1 VHEKGEEM
9 GRIAMIVRRSPY
21 GDINAA
27 EALRHAM
34 GGLAGELAVDM
45 ILVDSGVLLA
55 KRGQDI
61 TGTGF
66 TNLGG
71 ALKNC
76 IDSDLAVYAD
86 KASLSEQHLEAS
98 DIVDGVK
105 IANAADIAEL
115 VQKARVTMIF

>member
-1 VHEKGEEM
+1 M
-9 GRIAMIVRRSPY
+9 GRIAMVVRKSPY

-27 EALRHAM
+27 EAVRHAM
-34 GGLAGELAVDM
+34 GGLADELAVDI
-45 ILVDSGVLLA
+45 ILVDGGVLLA
-55 KRGQDI
+55 RRGQDI

-86 KASLSEQHLEAS
+86 RSSLNEQHLEAS
-98 DIVDGVK
+98 DIIEGVT

-115 VQKARVTMIF
+115 VQKARAIMIF

>member
-1 VHEKGEEM
+1 VREEEM
-9 GRIAMIVRRSPY
+9 ERIAMVVRKSPY

-34 GGLAGELAVDM
+34 GGLAGELAVDI
-45 ILVDSGVLLA
+45 ILVDGGVLLSM
-55 KRGQDI
+55 KNQDV

-86 KASLSEQHLEAS
+86 SASLSERRLEAS
-98 DIVDGVK
+98 DIIEGVR
-105 IANAADIAEL
+105 IVNAADIAEL
-115 VQKARVTMIF
+115 VQEAGTTMIF

>member
-1 VHEKGEEM
+1 M
-9 GRIAMIVRRSPY
+9 GRIVTVVRKSPY

-27 EALRHAM
+27 EAMRHAM
-34 GGLAGELAVDM
+34 GGLAGELHVDI

-55 KRGQDI
+55 RRGQDV

-86 KASLSEQHLEAS
+86 RTSLSELHLEAS
-98 DIVDGVK
+98 DIIEGVK
-105 IANAADIAEL
+105 IVDAPDIAEL
-115 VQKARVTMIF
+115 VKRARATMIF